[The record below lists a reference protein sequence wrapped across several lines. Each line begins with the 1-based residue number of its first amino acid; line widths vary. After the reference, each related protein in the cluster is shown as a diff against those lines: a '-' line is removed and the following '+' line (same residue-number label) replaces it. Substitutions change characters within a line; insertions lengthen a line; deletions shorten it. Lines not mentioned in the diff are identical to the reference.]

1 MSASDEHDCKV
12 ALNTRANVLHG
23 FTGYHLRC
31 AWQVVQADLMQV
43 LKSLDLRLATYST
56 LLLIAETPD
65 QRQSTLADTLGIERP
80 NFVAIVEELE
90 RRGLITR
97 TRDLDDRRAYCLNAT
112 TEGLALADQ
121 AVKACQAHEEKLF
134 GQLSAEDRAQLD
146 RILRQFRTFESGR

>member
-1 MSASDEHDCKV
+1 MFNGETELVDVSP
-12 ALNTRANVLHG
+12 ALTAQKLEFIKAGGSYAIVFGKKL
-23 FTGYHLRC
+23 
-31 AWQVVQADLMQV
+31 
-43 LKSLDLRLATYST
+43 
-56 LLLIAETPD
+56 
-65 QRQSTLADTLGIERP
+65 QSFAADTLGIERP

-112 TEGLALADQ
+112 SAGLALADQ

>member
-1 MSASDEHDCKV
+1 MSVSDKLDCKSQQG
-12 ALNTRANVLHG
+12 AHANVLHG

-112 TEGLALADQ
+112 SAGLALADQ

-146 RILRQFRTFESGR
+146 RILRQFRTFESGL

>member
-1 MSASDEHDCKV
+1 MSVSDKLDCKSQQG
-12 ALNTRANVLHG
+12 THANVLHG
-23 FTGYHLRC
+23 FTGYHLRF

-97 TRDLDDRRAYCLNAT
+97 TRDLDDRRAYCLNVT
-112 TEGLALADQ
+112 SEGLALADQ